1 MGQENIL
8 PLQLLPIRS
17 PLIADMTANPEESSM
32 ASFISSYHPNEHMPL
47 SAWQEHVDDELK
59 GTIIEQKI
67 TRSDLQ
73 KIANHLQRL
82 QYFCA
87 LHSEKTF
94 GKTVTDEI
102 WKEAGN
108 RTAKDL
114 EWQVDRSDPAS

>member
-17 PLIADMTANPEESSM
+17 PLIADMTANSEDT
-32 ASFISSYHPNEHMPL
+32 PL
-47 SAWQEHVDDELK
+47 SVWQEHVDDELK
-59 GTIIEQKI
+59 GTFIEQKI

>member
-59 GTIIEQKI
+59 GTFIEQKI